1 MLSGAEL
8 PAALSAA
15 TLTPLRGALHR
26 YVRNSFIAAA
36 LSKGTALHILTGEW
50 ARKTGGRLN
59 FPNRYRT
66 AYLALDAVT
75 ARVEAERIVA
85 PYVHLPIVAT
95 LQHVLRLDDPATT
108 ARLQLSPLELQAE
121 WRIENARGVEVP
133 TQRLGNVAYAAR
145 RIEAIAYPSTVN
157 SGGVCIGV
165 FTERL
170 SPGSFLEIQD
180 PDGVIRE
187 RIAG

>member
-1 MLSGAEL
+1 MLGGAEL
-8 PAALSAA
+8 LAAVSGAA
-15 TLTPLRGALHR
+15 LTPLTGVLHR
-26 YVRNSFIAAA
+26 YVRNSFIALAR
-36 LSKGTALHILTGEW
+36 SKGTALHILSGEW

-66 AYLALDAVT
+66 AYMALDPVT

-85 PYVHLPIVAT
+85 PYVHVPIVAN
-95 LQHVLRLDDPATT
+95 LQHVLRVDDPAIT
-108 ARLQLSPLELQAE
+108 RLLELSPSELRVE
-121 WRIENARGVEVP
+121 WRTANARGIEVH
-133 TQRLGNVAYAAR
+133 TQRLGNVSYAAR

-157 SGGVCIGV
+157 PGGVCVGV
-165 FTERL
+165 FPERL

-180 PDGVIRE
+180 PDGVIQE